1 MGRKNKKMTDRQ
13 KQTQVQKTEGQ
24 MYKREERKTNRP
36 THAPLTK
43 KLQLEFFCYNFV
55 LLIVVL
61 HKKWTLLHVKRDN
74 LAT

>member
-43 KLQLEFFCYNFV
+43 KLQLEFFVTILFS
-55 LLIVVL
+55 
-61 HKKWTLLHVKRDN
+61 
-74 LAT
+74 